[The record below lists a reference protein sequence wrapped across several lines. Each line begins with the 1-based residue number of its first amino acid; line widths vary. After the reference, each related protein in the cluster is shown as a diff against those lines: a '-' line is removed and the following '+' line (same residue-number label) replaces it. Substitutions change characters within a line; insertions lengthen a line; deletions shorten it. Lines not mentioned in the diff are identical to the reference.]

1 VRDTSPRTQATF
13 VSTASRERP
22 FLEDS
27 EDLDVGSHG
36 HDEDTDRKECS
47 VKIVPI
53 TIAVWLQ
60 THKMKKDKREE
71 DEAW

>member
-1 VRDTSPRTQATF
+1 VRDTSLRTQATF

-27 EDLDVGSHG
+27 EDLDVGGHG

-53 TIAVWLQ
+53 TIAV
-60 THKMKKDKREE
+60 
-71 DEAW
+71 